1 MNDMHPH
8 EEHRPDFS
16 AMEAAL
22 RDACTR
28 ARHAIFPLSV
38 MLKLYR
44 SVTALARSLMRARA
58 DAGLPRGLGDD
69 LIALLDATRDAACAH
84 FPDPEMP
91 VMDAIV
97 IHRAVIAL
105 AAAAHR
111 ARAGRQSAAVET
123 PESKSLPPP
132 LRGRA
137 GETGDRPT
145 EIAVSTPL
153 PDPTPQ
159 RGRESDLASP
169 PPTDLPDPDGPHCAW
184 RNDHKADR
192 DQKAHE
198 RLRTVIDER
207 VFAKIRAA
215 NQREREERGTEAA

>member
-8 EEHRPDFS
+8 EEHHPDFS

-22 RDACTR
+22 RDACAR
-28 ARHAIFPLSV
+28 ARHAIFPLGV

-44 SVTALARSLMRARA
+44 SVTALTRSLMRARL
-58 DAGLPRGLGDD
+58 DAGLSRGFGDD

-97 IHRAVIAL
+97 IHRAVVAL

-111 ARAGRQSAAVET
+111 ARAGQRGAAVRQKMAMATEIT
-123 PESKSLPPP
+123 SLPPP
-132 LRGRA
+132 QG
-137 GETGDRPT
+137 
-145 EIAVSTPL
+145 
-153 PDPTPQ
+153 
-159 RGRESDLASP
+159 GRENDPSSP
-169 PPTDLPDPDGPHCAW
+169 PPDLPDPDGPHCAW

-198 RLRTVIDER
+198 RLRTVIDDR

-215 NQREREERGTEAA
+215 NQREREKKAALEATEAA